1 MQDSASGS
9 AWDSTTGTVTPGRR
23 TFGQL
28 LILATTL
35 LLLAAVV
42 VQGLYSLEVIDFGF
56 DNWRPILYL
65 YIAWGIGLCVGQ
77 VLYRGEKGQRAV
89 FVLPAVLFTLLIVVF
104 PTIYGLYIAMTDWNL
119 SAPGGP
125 KFAGL
130 TNFRALFHD
139 DYFWNAMGNMGIYV
153 LSVLVQYAIAF
164 GLAILL
170 SQNIRGRKFFR
181 VAFLLPFMLSP
192 VAVSWMIGKSIFSA
206 QNGPAADLLRWLGVA
221 EPSFFSTPWTARTSI
236 MLMDSWTYIPFIMVM
251 LLAGLQALPVEVME
265 SAKVDGASAWQTFK
279 HMVFPLMLPVSVTAV
294 ILRII
299 FELKIADIII
309 NVTGGNP
316 GGATD
321 SVTSYIFREYNTRS
335 NVGYGTALA
344 QFFLVAVIIFVT
356 LLLGAANRWMK
367 KVS

>member
-1 MQDSASGS
+1 
-9 AWDSTTGTVTPGRR
+9 
-23 TFGQL
+23 
-28 LILATTL
+28 
-35 LLLAAVV
+35 
-42 VQGLYSLEVIDFGF
+42 
-56 DNWRPILYL
+56 
-65 YIAWGIGLCVGQ
+65 
-77 VLYRGEKGQRAV
+77 
-89 FVLPAVLFTLLIVVF
+89 
-104 PTIYGLYIAMTDWNL
+104 
-119 SAPGGP
+119 
-125 KFAGL
+125 
-130 TNFRALFHD
+130 
-139 DYFWNAMGNMGIYV
+139 
-153 LSVLVQYAIAF
+153 
-164 GLAILL
+164 
-170 SQNIRGRKFFR
+170 
-181 VAFLLPFMLSP
+181 
-192 VAVSWMIGKSIFSA
+192 
-206 QNGPAADLLRWLGVA
+206 
-221 EPSFFSTPWTARTSI
+221 